1 MPSPVRPLPALA
13 ELTPPPGSPHRGA
26 PPRVPGSVRRTSH
39 LNVTWPDGFGSP
51 MHLHAGARDLVTGR
65 DRQATVVDSAQLR
78 VTVDGT
84 RTLRSVTSVPPRR
97 ALGGLVGQS
106 GGRGYRA
113 RLREL
118 VPEDVATGSPLHFLL
133 DDMPGATLVG
143 PIAWR
148 LWPREQGK
156 LAEFAAST
164 QASRVEA
171 MREVCSG
178 WRADGSPLERMSQGA
193 GLEQN
198 LVPAHPLE
206 QPDDPLA
213 WHRMPAPPGD
223 SAMFRRRRR
232 VDVVAPELGTPH
244 GLLTVDSMF
253 RDSMWSPQGVETV
266 VHEYGVHATV
276 DPATMRLVGLRADP
290 RVLPFETCPSAADN
304 VDLLLGEP
312 MRTLRARVIRL
323 VVGTDGCTHLNDA
336 LRALAEVPVLVDQ
349 LVTTGRID

>member
-13 ELTPPPGSPHRGA
+13 DLVPPPDSPHRGA
-26 PPRVPGSVRRTSH
+26 PRRVPGSVRRTSH
-39 LNVTWPDGFGSP
+39 LNATWPDGFGSP

-84 RTLRSVTSVPPRR
+84 RTLRSLTSVPPRR
-97 ALGGLVGQS
+97 ALSGLVGHG

-113 RLREL
+113 RVREL

-148 LWPREQGK
+148 LWPREQEK
-156 LAEFAAST
+156 LVRFAAAT
-164 QASRVEA
+164 HAARVAA

-178 WRADGSPLERMSQGA
+178 WRVDGGPLERLSQGDE
-193 GLEQN
+193 LQQN

-213 WHRMPAPPGD
+213 WHRIPAPPGD

-232 VDVVAPELGTPH
+232 VDVIAPEPGASQ
-244 GLLTVDSMF
+244 GVLTVDSMF

-276 DPATMRLVGLRADP
+276 DPATLRLVGIHADP
-290 RVLPFETCPSAADN
+290 RVLPFETCPSAAGN

-312 MRTLRARVIRL
+312 VGTLRARVIEL
-323 VVGTDGCTHLNDA
+323 VAGTDGCTHLNDA
-336 LRALAEVPVLVDQ
+336 LRALAEVPVLVDR

>member
-13 ELTPPPGSPHRGA
+13 DLTPPPASPHRGA
-26 PPRVPGSVRRTSH
+26 PRRMPGSVRRTSH
-39 LNVTWPDGFGSP
+39 LNVTWPAGYGSP
-51 MHLHAGARDLVTGR
+51 MNLSAGARDLVTGR
-65 DRQATVVDSAQLR
+65 DGQATVVDSAQLR
-78 VTVDGT
+78 VTVDDT
-84 RTLRSVTSVPPRR
+84 RTLRSLTSVPPRR
-97 ALGGLVGQS
+97 ALAGLIGQN

-113 RLREL
+113 RLRDL
-118 VPEDVATGSPLHFLL
+118 IPEDVTTGSPLHFLL
-133 DDMPGATLVG
+133 DDMPGATLVA

-148 LWPREQGK
+148 LWPGEQDK
-156 LAEFAAST
+156 LARFAAAT

-178 WRADGSPLERMSQGA
+178 WRADGGPLERMSQGG

-206 QPDDPLA
+206 QADDPLA
-213 WHRMPAPPGD
+213 WHRIPAPPGD

-232 VDVVAPELGTPH
+232 VDVIAPEPREQGVM
-244 GLLTVDSMF
+244 TVDSAF
-253 RDSMWSPQGVETV
+253 RDSMWSPQGVETI

-276 DPATMRLVGLRADP
+276 DPATMRLVGIRADP
-290 RVLPFETCPSAADN
+290 RVLPFETCPSAAGN

-312 MRTLRARVIRL
+312 MQTLRARVIRL
-323 VVGTDGCTHLNDA
+323 LVGTDGCTHLNDA